1 MGVYRQPK
9 SPYWWIRVPR
19 GPGQPPIR
27 ESTHV
32 PIDAPTTWQRRKQR
46 MDTDEQGL
54 TEVSYQPGRYARTAA
69 DVDAD
74 GDAGQVDRGDQDQ
87 SGDGP
92 DRY

>member
-1 MGVYRQPK
+1 
-9 SPYWWIRVPR
+9 
-19 GPGQPPIR
+19 
-27 ESTHV
+27 
-32 PIDAPTTWQRRKQR
+32 
-46 MDTDEQGL
+46 MDTGEQGL

-87 SGDGP
+87 SGNGP